1 MRWPVGDQRG
11 AGGNV
16 RGSRYRV
23 RRRKGWLPREVGPC
37 RGQRP
42 APFWG
47 EGGVLTAA
55 PGMGPASA
63 HPFLRQDAAHQAAG
77 DGDAPPPD
85 GRSQRIQAPLGLRV
99 GMPKVHLPALQRPI
113 WPGGSLR
120 VNAITTPRSHSVR
133 RRVRPA
139 PSSPS
144 AKVLTI
150 AVRPIKGCQLF
161 KETLLVGHAAFKAG
175 IAASVCR
182 PQQPATSHSRVRYED
197 AFWPSP
203 KPVLFA
209 A

>member
-23 RRRKGWLPREVGPC
+23 RRRKGSLPREVGPC

-55 PGMGPASA
+55 PGMGPAPA
-63 HPFLRQDAAHQAAG
+63 HPFLRQDAAHLAAG

-85 GRSQRIQAPLGLRV
+85 GHSQRIQAPLGLRV

-113 WPGGSLR
+113 CPGGSLR
-120 VNAITTPRSHSVR
+120 VNAITTPRSRSVR
-133 RRVRPA
+133 RRVRPVPRVITEA
-139 PSSPS
+139 SESLGVKTDEAFAHGLGGGSPGW
-144 AKVLTI
+144 
-150 AVRPIKGCQLF
+150 RRWPWY
-161 KETLLVGHAAFKAG
+161 AA
-175 IAASVCR
+175 
-182 PQQPATSHSRVRYED
+182 PATSR
-197 AFWPSP
+197 
-203 KPVLFA
+203 
-209 A
+209 